1 MTTKKRLLISYGIL
15 AVLLAV
21 LFAANLFWGSVA
33 LTPEAVLSAL
43 LGRGQ
48 DALSVRIITQLRLPR
63 AVMVVL
69 LGAALSAAGYLL
81 QTFFANPIAGPFVM
95 GISSGAKLAVALVMV
110 VFLNQGLLTSSLTLI
125 LAAFAGAMA
134 AMAFVLAVSRRVQ
147 RMSILVIC
155 GVMIG
160 YICSAIT
167 EFVVAF
173 AQDSN
178 IVNLHNWSQG
188 SFSGMTWGNV
198 RAAALVVLPAL
209 AAAFCLSKPM
219 SAYQMGEAYA
229 QSVGVNVKRFSRTLV
244 LLSSLLA
251 ACVTAFAGPI
261 SFVGIA
267 VPHLVKQLLGS
278 ARPLFVLPGCCLGG
292 AAFCLLCDLIARSL
306 FAPHRAFHQR
316 CDGGVR
322 RTGGHLAAHPPES
335 GGCTM
340 NEFSCEAQDLAV
352 GYGKAPLAEHIA
364 LGVRPGQ
371 ILTLIGPNGAGKS
384 TLLKTLAGQLAP
396 MGGAVL
402 LDGQDLTAYTGSARA
417 QRLALMLPHTRR
429 TELTTCFE
437 FAAAGRIPYTGRLG
451 LLSEADRQA
460 VRDALALV
468 GASALAERDFN
479 CISDGQRQRI
489 LLARAIC
496 QQPEV
501 ILLDEPTSFLDIKGK
516 IELLSILQTL
526 AHTQHLAVLVS
537 LHELDMAQKIADAV
551 VCVSPQGVSGVLTPQ
566 EAFAP
571 ENIQTLYRLSRE
583 QYETLFGPPKPAKPR
598 FEHYV
603 RSGQK
608 LLRCGYT
615 TGTCAALGAA
625 GAARLLLTGK
635 APETVALR
643 TPKGIVVEVAPLFC
657 RRAGPGAECAIE
669 KDGGDDV
676 DVTTG
681 LPIVAAVELLP
692 GTTEVRIAGGPGV
705 GRVTRPGLDQPVG
718 EAAINHVP
726 RRMIAEALQREAETA
741 CYTGGF
747 AVTLSI
753 PGGEEVARRTFN
765 PHIGV
770 AGGLSILGTSGIVEP
785 MSQQAI
791 LDTIQLE
798 MNQAALRVQTEAG
811 PRRLILA
818 PGNYGLD
825 YLGTAYPEFASI
837 PVVKTSNFIGDTLDM
852 AASAGFEDVLLVG
865 HVGKLCKLAGGIM
878 NTHSHTADCRTELFC
893 THAALCGAS
902 RETCRTLFEAATTDA
917 CLDLLDAAGLR
928 APVLESLLAAVQLH
942 LDRRAAGAFRVGA
955 ILFSNQHGP
964 LGQTETAAQILNDWK
979 ER

>member
-1 MTTKKRLLISYGIL
+1 
-15 AVLLAV
+15 
-21 LFAANLFWGSVA
+21 
-33 LTPEAVLSAL
+33 
-43 LGRGQ
+43 
-48 DALSVRIITQLRLPR
+48 
-63 AVMVVL
+63 
-69 LGAALSAAGYLL
+69 
-81 QTFFANPIAGPFVM
+81 
-95 GISSGAKLAVALVMV
+95 
-110 VFLNQGLLTSSLTLI
+110 
-125 LAAFAGAMA
+125 
-134 AMAFVLAVSRRVQ
+134 
-147 RMSILVIC
+147 
-155 GVMIG
+155 
-160 YICSAIT
+160 
-167 EFVVAF
+167 
-173 AQDSN
+173 
-178 IVNLHNWSQG
+178 
-188 SFSGMTWGNV
+188 
-198 RAAALVVLPAL
+198 
-209 AAAFCLSKPM
+209 
-219 SAYQMGEAYA
+219 
-229 QSVGVNVKRFSRTLV
+229 
-244 LLSSLLA
+244 
-251 ACVTAFAGPI
+251 
-261 SFVGIA
+261 
-267 VPHLVKQLLGS
+267 
-278 ARPLFVLPGCCLGG
+278 
-292 AAFCLLCDLIARSL
+292 
-306 FAPHRAFHQR
+306 
-316 CDGGVR
+316 
-322 RTGGHLAAHPPES
+322 
-335 GGCTM
+335 M

-615 TGTCAALGAA
+615 TGTCAALAAA
-625 GAARLLLTGK
+625 GAARLLLTGI

-657 RRAGPGAECAIE
+657 RAAAEGAECAIE

-681 LPIVAAVELLP
+681 LPVTATVTLLP
-692 GTTEVRIAGGPGV
+692 GTPEIRITGGAGV
-705 GRVTRPGLDQPVG
+705 GRVTKPGLDQPVG
-718 EAAINHVP
+718 QAAINRVP
-726 RRMIAEALQREAETA
+726 RQMITEALHREAEAA
-741 CYTGGF
+741 CYPGGF
-747 AVTLSI
+747 AVTISI

-770 AGGLSILGTSGIVEP
+770 EGGLSVLGTSGIVEP

-798 MNQAALRVQTEAG
+798 MNQAALRAKDH
-811 PRRLILA
+811 RRLILA

-825 YLGTAYPEFASI
+825 YLHETYPQFAAI

-852 AASAGFEDVLLVG
+852 AAAAHFEQVLLVG

-893 THAALCGAS
+893 THAALCGAD
-902 RETCRTLFEAATTDA
+902 REVCTALYNAATTDA
-917 CLDLLDAAGLR
+917 CLEILDTAGLR
-928 APVLESLLAAVQLH
+928 EPVLQSLLAAIQLH
-942 LDRRAAGAFRVGA
+942 LDRRAGGAFRVGA
-955 ILFSNQHGP
+955 VLFSNQFGP
-964 LGQTETAAQILNDWK
+964 LGQTETAARLLNEWK
-979 ER
+979 E

>member
-1 MTTKKRLLISYGIL
+1 
-15 AVLLAV
+15 
-21 LFAANLFWGSVA
+21 
-33 LTPEAVLSAL
+33 
-43 LGRGQ
+43 
-48 DALSVRIITQLRLPR
+48 
-63 AVMVVL
+63 
-69 LGAALSAAGYLL
+69 
-81 QTFFANPIAGPFVM
+81 
-95 GISSGAKLAVALVMV
+95 
-110 VFLNQGLLTSSLTLI
+110 
-125 LAAFAGAMA
+125 
-134 AMAFVLAVSRRVQ
+134 
-147 RMSILVIC
+147 
-155 GVMIG
+155 
-160 YICSAIT
+160 
-167 EFVVAF
+167 
-173 AQDSN
+173 
-178 IVNLHNWSQG
+178 
-188 SFSGMTWGNV
+188 
-198 RAAALVVLPAL
+198 
-209 AAAFCLSKPM
+209 
-219 SAYQMGEAYA
+219 
-229 QSVGVNVKRFSRTLV
+229 
-244 LLSSLLA
+244 
-251 ACVTAFAGPI
+251 
-261 SFVGIA
+261 
-267 VPHLVKQLLGS
+267 
-278 ARPLFVLPGCCLGG
+278 
-292 AAFCLLCDLIARSL
+292 
-306 FAPHRAFHQR
+306 
-316 CDGGVR
+316 
-322 RTGGHLAAHPPES
+322 
-335 GGCTM
+335 M

-516 IELLSILQTL
+516 IELLSILQAL

-681 LPIVAAVELLP
+681 LPIVATVELLP

-726 RRMIAEALQREAETA
+726 RRMITEVLQREAETA

-825 YLGTAYPEFASI
+825 YLAQNLPEYSSI
-837 PVVKTSNFIGDTLDM
+837 PVVKCSNFMGDALDM
-852 AASAGFEDVLLVG
+852 AAAEQFAEVLLVG
-865 HVGKLCKLAGGIM
+865 HIGKLVKLAGGIM
-878 NTHSHTADCRTELFC
+878 NTHSRVADCRCELFAV
-893 THAALCGAS
+893 HAALAGVS
-902 RETCRTLFEAATTDA
+902 RDAIGRLMEAATTDA
-917 CLDLLDAAGLR
+917 CLEILEEEEKKEAVMQSLMKKIGQHAAHRLGSTVEVT
-928 APVLESLLAAVQLH
+928 VLV
-942 LDRRAAGAFRVGA
+942 
-955 ILFSNQHGP
+955 FSNRFGV
-964 LGQTETAAQILNDWK
+964 LGEIQCQET
-979 ER
+979 